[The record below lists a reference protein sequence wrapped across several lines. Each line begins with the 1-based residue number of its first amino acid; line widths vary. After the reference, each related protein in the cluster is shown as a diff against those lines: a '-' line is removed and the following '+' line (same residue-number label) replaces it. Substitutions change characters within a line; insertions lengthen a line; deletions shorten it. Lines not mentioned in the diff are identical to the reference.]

1 MKHPISIGLAQIGT
15 EPYEVEKN
23 LELTLDAA
31 REAFESGA
39 DFVVLPEMVVPGYV
53 ADARRLSTV
62 AETIDGP
69 TVRAW
74 TQLANQSGGYICGGF
89 CEREGEALHNTAVL
103 VGPEGLLLHYR
114 KLHRFENEKVAFRPG
129 DKGLPVAHTRFGTVG
144 ICVCYDLRFVEVVR
158 VLALKGAGLILVP
171 TAWLPGFDQEK
182 WDEKGMCPQGHGAVF
197 QSNLNQVFIACAS
210 QAGMHGGLEFL
221 GSSMIADPYGKLAC
235 GPLSGNNNEVIVTE
249 IDMGSAELARV
260 RSPLIAPRADRRTD
274 VYGIAVDGRIL

>member
-1 MKHPISIGLAQIGT
+1 MRHPVSIALVQIGT

-23 LELTLDAA
+23 RALTLDSAK
-31 REAFESGA
+31 EAFGSGA

-53 ADARRLSTV
+53 ADARRLFPL
-62 AETIDGP
+62 AEPIEGP
-69 TVRAW
+69 TVEAW
-74 TQLANQSGGYICGGF
+74 TELAREAGGYICGGF

-158 VLALKGAGLILVP
+158 ALALKGAGLILVP

-182 WDEKGMCPQGHGAVF
+182 WDDKGMCPQAYGAIF

-210 QAGMHGGLEFL
+210 QAGVHGGLEFL
-221 GSSMIADPYGKLAC
+221 GSSILADPYGKLVG
-235 GPLSGNNNEVIVTE
+235 GPLSGDNEVEVVE
-249 IDMGSAELARV
+249 IDTGLAELARV

-274 VYGIAVDGRIL
+274 VYGIAIDGRVL